1 MNMEKLAV
9 LSKEVQEKGFFSK
22 ITEAVKKKTKEH
34 GLSKFILYSIA
45 TASIPVA
52 VLSMAHVINN
62 ASISAK
68 TMDIIMTS
76 KNLAEISIKY
86 DDALKND
93 TVFALQNKIA
103 TATNKTLIELF
114 DNKTIDKNYDTSK
127 TYLNEYLNEFKKLDT
142 LPIDTKVE
150 IISELCKDMKKD
162 VLSYAQFDKK
172 INNNKLSSD
181 EKKEKYINY
190 LEVEAKTP
198 IKLSKNDSEDMELN
212 SHNTI
217 NRK

>member
-1 MNMEKLAV
+1 MNMEKLAF

-45 TASIPVA
+45 TASIPVS

-76 KNLAEISIKY
+76 KNLAEVSIKY

-150 IISELCKDMKKD
+150 IILELCKDMKKD
-162 VLSYAQFDKK
+162 VLNYAQFDKK

-198 IKLSKNDSEDMELN
+198 IKLSKNDSEDMGLN

>member
-1 MNMEKLAV
+1 MNKEKLAF

-22 ITEAVKKKTKEH
+22 ITDAVKNKTKEH
-34 GLSKFILYSIA
+34 GLSKFILYTIA
-45 TASIPVA
+45 TASIPIA
-52 VLSMAHVINN
+52 VLSMAHAINN

-76 KNLAEISIKY
+76 KNLAEVSIKY
-86 DDALKND
+86 NDALKND

-127 TYLNEYLNEFKKLDT
+127 TYLNEYLNEFRKLNT

-198 IKLSKNDSEDMELN
+198 IKLSKNDSENMELN